1 MSCHF
6 ANLTFRFPRCC
17 SFGIGWDER
26 PEDREELRRELYCV
40 LKSVMGSSPSGSV
53 MTILCPEGRVIMT
66 GPRCSTPGS
75 NDQPVDCKIRGGFPA
90 AIQSSWWGSV
100 AIFQFEWILV

>member
-17 SFGIGWDER
+17 SCGVDRKER
-26 PEDREELRRELYCV
+26 PEDIEELRRELYCV

-53 MTILCPEGRVIMT
+53 MVTLWPGGRVIMT

-75 NDQPVDCKIRGGFPA
+75 NDQPVDDRIRGGFPVVTL
-90 AIQSSWWGSV
+90 SSWWGSV
-100 AIFQFEWILV
+100 AIFQFE